1 MINKSI
7 KIKKSKKIL
16 FAISLLCSISLA
28 YISIMIPNISKI
40 YLSINI
46 ICFILTII
54 IDKKIRYDKYFML
67 FILYYLI
74 ILISTIIN
82 KSDVNSII
90 YEFISSII
98 PFYILFSGEPDEK
111 NEMINSAGNLLFVI
125 GIINLITIIF
135 FPNGLYN
142 QGMERNYYFLGHSN
156 ISIRYLL
163 PGVCFTIVS
172 ELYKYNRIKI
182 KSIVFILLI
191 SLTLILTWPATAIMG
206 FSVFIILMIVLNR
219 FNIFA
224 KIISPLKMFVFS
236 ITSSYLIIFSNIQYH
251 FSVLLTKVLHRDL
264 TFTNRTAIWERAIK
278 YISPNPI
285 LGLGRTTELYR
296 REVLKATSAH
306 NQFLNI
312 LFEGGIVL
320 LIYFIILTIFSSF
333 NVYKCENKKI
343 SNTLIAAFAAYMI
356 MWITEPF
363 SYSGTV
369 LMMFIFFIMIYSKE
383 IFKAQREE

>member
-1 MINKSI
+1 MISINKL
-7 KIKKSKKIL
+7 KRIL
-16 FAISLLCSISLA
+16 FVISLLCSISLA

-46 ICFILTII
+46 VCLLFTLI
-54 IDKKIRYDKYFML
+54 IDKKVRYDKYFIF
-67 FILYYLI
+67 FILYYFI

-82 KSDVNSII
+82 KSDVKSII
-90 YEFISSII
+90 YESVNSII
-98 PFYILFSGEPDEK
+98 PFYILFSEEPNEK
-111 NEMINSAGNLLFVI
+111 NKMINSAGNLLLFI
-125 GIINLITIIF
+125 GIINLITVIF

-172 ELYKYNRIKI
+172 ELYRYNRIKI

-206 FSVFIILMIVLNR
+206 FSIFIILMIVLNR

-224 KIISPLKMFVFS
+224 KTISPLKMFLFS
-236 ITSSYLIIFSNIQYH
+236 VTSSYLIIFFNIQYY
-251 FSVLLTKVLHRDL
+251 FGSFLTKVLHRDL
-264 TFTNRTAIWERAIK
+264 TFTNRTEIWERAIK
-278 YISPNPI
+278 YISANPI

-296 REVLKATSAH
+296 RDILKATSAH

-320 LIYFIILTIFSSF
+320 LIYFIILTIFSSS
-333 NVYKCENKKI
+333 NAYKCENKKI
-343 SNTLIAAFAAYMI
+343 SNTLIATFAAYMI

-369 LMMFIFFIMIYSKE
+369 LMMFIFFIMIYSEE
-383 IFKAQREE
+383 IFREQREE